1 MITHNESLLL
11 IVGGSGRMIEFGA
24 LSFKMILFTISHSVF
39 GKENPVEILVNS
51 REMALELSYVYIKYV
66 YGKEKAEFQKPY
78 IITDDNNCWKIE
90 GKQPKTL
97 GGNFTILIAK
107 KDGQV
112 LHVIHT
118 K

>member
-1 MITHNESLLL
+1 
-11 IVGGSGRMIEFGA
+11 
-24 LSFKMILFTISHSVF
+24 
-39 GKENPVEILVNS
+39 
-51 REMALELSYVYIKYV
+51 
-66 YGKEKAEFQKPY
+66 
-78 IITDDNNCWKIE
+78 
-90 GKQPKTL
+90 KTL

>member
-1 MITHNESLLL
+1 
-11 IVGGSGRMIEFGA
+11 
-24 LSFKMILFTISHSVF
+24 
-39 GKENPVEILVNS
+39 
-51 REMALELSYVYIKYV
+51 
-66 YGKEKAEFQKPY
+66 
-78 IITDDNNCWKIE
+78 
-90 GKQPKTL
+90 L

>member
-1 MITHNESLLL
+1 
-11 IVGGSGRMIEFGA
+11 
-24 LSFKMILFTISHSVF
+24 MILFTISHSVF

-78 IITDDNNCWKIE
+78 SITDDNNCWKIE

-107 KDGQV
+107 KRWASV
-112 LHVIHT
+112 ACNTHKIIHCT
-118 K
+118 VDSNILPRCVS

>member
-1 MITHNESLLL
+1 
-11 IVGGSGRMIEFGA
+11 
-24 LSFKMILFTISHSVF
+24 
-39 GKENPVEILVNS
+39 
-51 REMALELSYVYIKYV
+51 
-66 YGKEKAEFQKPY
+66 
-78 IITDDNNCWKIE
+78 
-90 GKQPKTL
+90 TL

>member
-1 MITHNESLLL
+1 
-11 IVGGSGRMIEFGA
+11 
-24 LSFKMILFTISHSVF
+24 
-39 GKENPVEILVNS
+39 
-51 REMALELSYVYIKYV
+51 
-66 YGKEKAEFQKPY
+66 
-78 IITDDNNCWKIE
+78 WKIE

>member
-1 MITHNESLLL
+1 
-11 IVGGSGRMIEFGA
+11 
-24 LSFKMILFTISHSVF
+24 MILFTISHSVF

-78 IITDDNNCWKIE
+78 SITDDNNCWKIE
-90 GKQPKTL
+90 GKQPKAL
-97 GGNFTILIAK
+97 GGDFTILIAK

>member
-1 MITHNESLLL
+1 YS
-11 IVGGSGRMIEFGA
+11 
-24 LSFKMILFTISHSVF
+24 
-39 GKENPVEILVNS
+39 
-51 REMALELSYVYIKYV
+51 
-66 YGKEKAEFQKPY
+66 
-78 IITDDNNCWKIE
+78 ITDDNNCWKIE

-112 LHVIHT
+112 LNVIHT

>member
-1 MITHNESLLL
+1 MRNSFISLIL
-11 IVGGSGRMIEFGA
+11 
-24 LSFKMILFTISHSVF
+24 ILFTISHSTF
-39 GKENPVEILVNS
+39 GRENPVDMLINS
-51 REMALELSYVYIKYV
+51 REMALELSYVYIKYI

-78 IITDDNNCWKIE
+78 IITDDNTCWKIE
-90 GKQPKTL
+90 GKQPETF

-112 LHVIHT
+112 LDVTHT

>member
-1 MITHNESLLL
+1 M
-11 IVGGSGRMIEFGA
+11 
-24 LSFKMILFTISHSVF
+24 
-39 GKENPVEILVNS
+39 EILVNS

-78 IITDDNNCWKIE
+78 SITDDNNCWKIE
-90 GKQPKTL
+90 GKQPKTS